1 MYISAF
7 LIVFPPTSRLPGHS
21 STLTRSSVRRAA
33 AEGIHPAAAA
43 AAAQAAPPSLHGL
56 RRSRLLPR
64 NWRRCRHILRRRRRI
79 LRRRRRIARVR
90 RRLALVVVGGIPR
103 SHWRAAGW
111 RGGRSCLVAS
121 GHGGTEEGVAWVG
134 QLDAGVQGG
143 IRARHNACAAPGRN
157 LLD

>member
-33 AEGIHPAAAA
+33 AEGIPPAAAA
-43 AAAQAAPPSLHGL
+43 AAAQAAPPAST
-56 RRSRLLPR
+56 
-64 NWRRCRHILRRRRRI
+64 
-79 LRRRRRIARVR
+79 AY
-90 RRLALVVVGGIPR
+90 VGQGFYLGTGAGAGTYCGGAGAY
-103 SHWRAAGW
+103 WRAAGW

-134 QLDAGVQGG
+134 QLDA
-143 IRARHNACAAPGRN
+143 
-157 LLD
+157 